1 MNEPHRGYIDLPSL
15 HEFDYNT
22 DLHLSAVRTCWS
34 HQFALPH
41 THLSP
46 ASAFQSFMLASGY
59 PTSVGYWTRSFP
71 FPTRRTAYNVLNPM
85 GSKAWRRDGPTGG
98 KCVWEM
104 HGVWGYD
111 LIKKEGVVLRE
122 NYFVKHPMTGKK
134 VASSPPRVPL
144 RLAHIDQVD
153 WYIDFYYPFV
163 RKWAERVSKC
173 TPNEKHKLLF
183 LEPIPNEVLLQLI
196 NFRIPL
202 TLVSSSVRRR
212 GHQSI
217 NLRVWCSLRTGTI
230 SMRYSTKRSET
241 SPITFRA

>member
-15 HEFDYNT
+15 HEFDYKT
-22 DLHLSAVRTCWS
+22 DLHLSYVRTCWFHRS
-34 HQFALPH
+34 APLR
-41 THLSP
+41 THPFP

-85 GSKAWRRDGPTGG
+85 GRKAWRKDGPTDG

-134 VASSPPRVPL
+134 VTSYAL
-144 RLAHIDQVD
+144 CFFALAHFHQVD
-153 WYIDFYYPFV
+153 WYTDFYFPFV
-163 RKWAERVSKC
+163 RRWSERVSMY
-173 TPNEKHKLLF
+173 TPNGENKLLF
-183 LEPIPNEVLLQLI
+183 LEPIPNEVPVQLMSI
-196 NFRIPL
+196 RIPL
-202 TLVSSSVRRR
+202 TLVSSSVHHR
-212 GHQSI
+212 GRQSI
-217 NLRVWCSLRTGTI
+217 NLKVWCSLHTGTI
-230 SMRYSTKRSET
+230 SRRYSVKNLGT
-241 SPITFRA
+241 SPLTFKA